1 MELVVDS
8 EKCDGCGKCI
18 EICPIDSIILEN
30 NKAYITV
37 DCVECCM
44 CVPQCPL
51 DAILLNPDGLDGNA
65 GPWNNAVISKFKG
78 GSKMRIR
85 EALEKYRKSPGSL
98 IRAML
103 EYQRSTPCNYLT
115 EADIEAF
122 AEETNL
128 PISRVY
134 SLAAFY
140 SLFSTKPRGKYIIQ
154 VCYDIPCYVN
164 NSINVVKE
172 LEKSLKIKMGQT
184 TYDGLFTIEYSS
196 CLGCCDKAPAMQIG
210 DTLYGN
216 LTPDRI
222 VSILETYRRIK
233 DE

>member
-1 MELVVDS
+1 MQVRES
-8 EKCDGCGKCI
+8 
-18 EICPIDSIILEN
+18 
-30 NKAYITV
+30 
-37 DCVECCM
+37 
-44 CVPQCPL
+44 L
-51 DAILLNPDGLDGNA
+51 D
-65 GPWNNAVISKFKG
+65 
-78 GSKMRIR
+78 
-85 EALEKYRKSPGSL
+85 KYGRSPRNL

-103 EYQRSTPCNYLT
+103 EYQRNTECNYLT
-115 EADIEAF
+115 EADIMAF
-122 AEETNL
+122 AEETDL
-128 PISRVY
+128 PVSRVH
-134 SLAAFY
+134 SLASFY
-140 SLFSTKPRGKYIIQ
+140 SLFSTKPKGKYIIQ

-216 LTPDRI
+216 LTPEKI
-222 VSILETYRRIK
+222 ASILETYRRVK